1 MLLCITGSWGAVDTG
16 SRRGDPATWGWFT
29 RRETDEMAP
38 FGAGGFLRVRQ
49 DSHGAISTALRHIPH
64 LVSELLCLKCA
75 FLLSSFQ
82 TYEELRVPKSGMKFT
97 DGKAPLI
104 SQAEGPWL
112 VVFLGPSQKGRLGEG
127 RDM

>member
-1 MLLCITGSWGAVDTG
+1 MLLTQVVEGATQQHGVG
-16 SRRGDPATWGWFT
+16 LQEGKQMKWLPSVL
-29 RRETDEMAP
+29 
-38 FGAGGFLRVRQ
+38 GAFCVLGKH
-49 DSHGAISTALRHIPH
+49 SHGAIPTALRHIPH

-82 TYEELRVPKSGMKFT
+82 TYEELRVPQSGMKFT